1 MWSSN
6 CKMEQELGWQSEQAK
21 QKTSEAPASAR
32 AVQKS
37 SVTSAIEGASKT
49 AMQLL
54 SHLQKRM
61 SNYINNND
69 NDGCGATMMM

>member
-1 MWSSN
+1 
-6 CKMEQELGWQSEQAK
+6 MEQELGWQSEQAK
-21 QKTSEAPASAR
+21 QK
-32 AVQKS
+32 S
-37 SVTSAIEGASKT
+37 SVTSAIEGAPKT